1 MYAFTTNPNNIIG
14 NQICVD
20 QNNEIKA
27 LYNVYSTSD
36 VFSSTYAYEQKPY
49 YDGISLTIF

>member
-1 MYAFTTNPNNIIG
+1 MYALTTNPNDIVD

-20 QNNEIKA
+20 QDNLIRI
-27 LYNVYSTSD
+27 LDHIYNTSD
-36 VFSSTYAYEQKPY
+36 VFSSTYVYEQKPY